1 MVAGGTRRRR
11 LSKDLGGLRTKLFG
25 IKEDNSGIDKAKDA
39 FREYEQGLVAFAAQD
54 GEDFSSK
61 NKDSINHNLTCKPW
75 DSITS
80 YRLVVDRIPLWKI
93 WVRQL
98 GWLFHIISNIW
109 KVIKKSCSKA
119 PTSNEFPSAMFGP
132 RVETIET
139 MQSPHQVI
147 PYNMFFARTVPTWKR
162 SPHAGH
168 KNTMLHHASE
178 DANDSDSTSLID
190 KST

>member
-98 GWLFHIISNIW
+98 GWLFHIISNIR
-109 KVIKKSCSKA
+109 KNKTCSKQ
-119 PTSNEFPSAMFGP
+119 PTSSYVN
-132 RVETIET
+132 
-139 MQSPHQVI
+139 
-147 PYNMFFARTVPTWKR
+147 ARMVGLLMTTFLLQIYLLR
-162 SPHAGH
+162 
-168 KNTMLHHASE
+168 KNLRW
-178 DANDSDSTSLID
+178 
-190 KST
+190 